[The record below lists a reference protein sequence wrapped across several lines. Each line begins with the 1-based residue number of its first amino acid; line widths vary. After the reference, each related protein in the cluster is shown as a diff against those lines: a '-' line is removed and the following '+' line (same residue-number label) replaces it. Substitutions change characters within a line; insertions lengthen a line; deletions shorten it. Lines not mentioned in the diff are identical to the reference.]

1 MPDMS
6 REKLF
11 IVARRKMGFFEGVV
25 AVDELIQV
33 FPHGSWR
40 PPLLRQAVL
49 SGETPGRRRP
59 RGGSR
64 SGFLA
69 GLQGSEPGENRPD
82 PFDWTVLLLLV
93 TYY

>member
-11 IVARRKMGFFEGVV
+11 IVARRKMGVFEGVV
-25 AVDELIQV
+25 AADELIQV
-33 FPHGSWR
+33 FPQGSWR
-40 PPLLRQAVL
+40 PPLLRQAML
-49 SGETPGRRRP
+49 SGETPGQRRP

-64 SGFLA
+64 SGFPA
-69 GLQGSEPGENRPD
+69 GLQVSEPGENRPD